1 MERASWK
8 DRAVKGRLREG
19 CERLI
24 PFGYNYTQPRFEC
37 PVVRSKFL
45 AMKKCLA
52 EKAKVRKLAI
62 LVLPLAVFCL
72 TACGNSK
79 DVTYKSGG
87 MTHTIA
93 QGEGSIPDEF
103 KALIY
108 PDAQATGSVSAD
120 GNDQEQSKFVML
132 QAKATAE
139 DVSKWYQEQLQN
151 NGWTVGNVQN
161 SADVISISAQKKD
174 IEMNVMIDED
184 QGKTTINLSLA
195 KTVDQV
201 PDESE
206 SENFVPNKAAPPTD

>member
-1 MERASWK
+1 M
-8 DRAVKGRLREG
+8 
-19 CERLI
+19 I
-24 PFGYNYTQPRFEC
+24 NC
-37 PVVRSKFL
+37 PVQRISYQ
-45 AMKKCLA
+45 
-52 EKAKVRKLAI
+52 KVAL
-62 LVLPLAVFCL
+62 LVLPMTIFCL
-72 TACGNSK
+72 TACGNGK
-79 DVTYKSGG
+79 DVTYNSGG

-93 QGEGSIPDEF
+93 QGEGSIPSEF

-132 QAKATAE
+132 QAKASGE

-151 NGWTVGNVQN
+151 NGWTVGSVQN

-184 QGKTTINLSLA
+184 QGKTIINLSLA
-195 KTVDQV
+195 KTIDQV

-206 SENFVPNKAAPPTD
+206 TENFVPNKVAPPTD

>member
-1 MERASWK
+1 MKNCPAASNSY
-8 DRAVKGRLREG
+8 RNVAV
-19 CERLI
+19 
-24 PFGYNYTQPRFEC
+24 T
-37 PVVRSKFL
+37 VVSL
-45 AMKKCLA
+45 SML
-52 EKAKVRKLAI
+52 
-62 LVLPLAVFCL
+62 CL
-72 TACGNSK
+72 TACSNGK

-132 QAKATAE
+132 QAKAPGE

-206 SENFVPNKAAPPTD
+206 TENFVPNKAAPPTD

>member
-1 MERASWK
+1 VMKNCPAPKNSYRK
-8 DRAVKGRLREG
+8 VVY
-19 CERLI
+19 LI
-24 PFGYNYTQPRFEC
+24 
-37 PVVRSKFL
+37 
-45 AMKKCLA
+45 
-52 EKAKVRKLAI
+52 
-62 LVLPLAVFCL
+62 LPLI
-72 TACGNSK
+72 ACSLAACSNSK

-93 QGEGSIPDEF
+93 QGEGSIPAEF

-108 PDAQATGSVSAD
+108 PDAQPTGSVSAD

-132 QAKATAE
+132 QAKAAGD

-151 NGWTVGNVQN
+151 NGWTVGNVQS

-206 SENFVPNKAAPPTD
+206 SENFVPDKVAPPTD

>member
-1 MERASWK
+1 LPLVA
-8 DRAVKGRLREG
+8 
-19 CERLI
+19 C
-24 PFGYNYTQPRFEC
+24 
-37 PVVRSKFL
+37 
-45 AMKKCLA
+45 
-52 EKAKVRKLAI
+52 I
-62 LVLPLAVFCL
+62 LVS
-72 TACGNSK
+72 CGSGK

-93 QGEGSIPDEF
+93 QGEGSIPTEF

-132 QAKATAE
+132 QAKASGE
-139 DVSKWYQEQLQN
+139 DVSKWYQEQLQS
-151 NGWTVGNVQN
+151 NGWTVGNVQS
-161 SADVISISAQKKD
+161 SADVISITAQKKD

-195 KTVDQV
+195 KTVDHV

-206 SENFVPNKAAPPTD
+206 SENYVPSKVAPPTD

>member
-1 MERASWK
+1 MKNCPA
-8 DRAVKGRLREG
+8 
-19 CERLI
+19 
-24 PFGYNYTQPRFEC
+24 PRVSYRQVAC
-37 PVVRSKFL
+37 
-45 AMKKCLA
+45 
-52 EKAKVRKLAI
+52 
-62 LVLPLAVFCL
+62 LVLPLILCGL
-72 TACGNSK
+72 TACSNGK

-93 QGEGSIPDEF
+93 QGEGSIPEEF

-132 QAKATAE
+132 QAKAAAD
-139 DVSKWYQEQLQN
+139 DVSKWYQEKLQN
-151 NGWTVGNVQN
+151 NGWTVGNVQT
-161 SADVISISAQKKD
+161 SADVISISAQKKE

-206 SENFVPNKAAPPTD
+206 TENFVPNKVAPPTD

>member
-1 MERASWK
+1 MKNCPPPKISYRK
-8 DRAVKGRLREG
+8 VVYL
-19 CERLI
+19 LL
-24 PFGYNYTQPRFEC
+24 PF
-37 PVVRSKFL
+37 
-45 AMKKCLA
+45 
-52 EKAKVRKLAI
+52 I
-62 LVLPLAVFCL
+62 
-72 TACGNSK
+72 ACSLGACSNSK

-93 QGEGSIPDEF
+93 QGEGSIPAEF

-132 QAKATAE
+132 QAKASGD

-151 NGWTVGNVQN
+151 NGWTVGNVQS
-161 SADVISISAQKKD
+161 SADVISITAQKKD

-184 QGKTTINLSLA
+184 QGKTIINLSLA

-206 SENFVPNKAAPPTD
+206 GDNFVPDKVAPPTD